1 MRWGWTHRYAVPM
14 FVASLL
20 AVVLTGTGLTWVLIA
35 GNDGGNSNGG
45 GEVDPCLL
53 GSWRV
58 VSHTEDMEALGTQVR
73 LQLPEGGQGPVV
85 EFHSDGTGRADYGTG
100 TPYVATALG
109 QNLPATVS
117 GTITFRYR
125 AADGTFQITEPPQSE
140 ATFHVESSVLPPSQY
155 QLDTV
160 AESYTCAG
168 DELTFTRPERNYTG
182 RYQRLS

>member
-1 MRWGWTHRYAVPM
+1 MRWGWTHRYAVPL
-14 FVASLL
+14 FVASVV
-20 AVVLTGTGLTWVLIA
+20 AVLLTGGGLAWVLVA
-35 GNDGGNSNGG
+35 GNDDGGNPNGG
-45 GEVDPCLL
+45 GDIDACLL

-85 EFHSDGTGRADYGTG
+85 EFRSDGTGRADYGTG
-100 TPYVATALG
+100 TQYVATALG
-109 QNLPATVS
+109 QPLPATVS

-140 ATFHVESSVLPPSQY
+140 ATFSVESAGLQSVY

-182 RYQRLS
+182 RYQRLG